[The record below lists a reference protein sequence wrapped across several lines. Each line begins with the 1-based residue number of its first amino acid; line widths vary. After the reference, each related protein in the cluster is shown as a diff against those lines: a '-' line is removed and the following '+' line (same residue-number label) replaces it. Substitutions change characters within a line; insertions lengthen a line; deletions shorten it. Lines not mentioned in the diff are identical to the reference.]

1 MTMTK
6 TITASS
12 ILRTE
17 TTQFA
22 MFLHAYRECSPAIRE
37 VVDEMTEILVDAEAT
52 EDDRLMA
59 TTTIIEAIFPGL
71 SVDMMEDFS
80 NGMQSSTA
88 VKVRAELDAELD
100 AEEATF
106 AERLR
111 AIMQAK
117 GVSQEQLA
125 LMTGV
130 GQPAISNML
139 KRQCRPQRRTIV
151 RLAQALDVAESE
163 LWPVE

>member
-17 TTQFA
+17 ATQFA

-59 TTTIIEAIFPGL
+59 TTTIIEAIFPDL

-80 NGMQSSTA
+80 NGMQSSSA
-88 VKVRAELDAELD
+88 VNVRVELD

-111 AIMQAK
+111 AIMEAK
-117 GVSQEQLA
+117 NVSQEQLA
-125 LMTGV
+125 LLTGV

>member
-1 MTMTK
+1 
-6 TITASS
+6 
-12 ILRTE
+12 
-17 TTQFA
+17 

-71 SVDMMEDFS
+71 SVDMMEGFS
-80 NGMQSSTA
+80 NGMQSSSA
-88 VKVRAELDAELD
+88 VNVRVELD

-111 AIMQAK
+111 AIMEAK
-117 GVSQEQLA
+117 NVSQEQLA
-125 LMTGV
+125 LLTGV

>member
-6 TITASS
+6 TISASS

-59 TTTIIEAIFPGL
+59 STTIIEAIFPGV
-71 SVDMMEDFS
+71 SVDMLEDSS

-88 VKVRAELDAELD
+88 AKVRTELAEIG
-100 AEEATF
+100 
-106 AERLR
+106 R
-111 AIMQAK
+111 AH
-117 GVSQEQLA
+117 V
-125 LMTGV
+125 
-130 GQPAISNML
+130 
-139 KRQCRPQRRTIV
+139 
-151 RLAQALDVAESE
+151 
-163 LWPVE
+163 

>member
-1 MTMTK
+1 MTMTR

-37 VVDEMTEILVDAEAT
+37 VVDEMTEILVDSDAT
-52 EDDRLMA
+52 EDDRMMA

-71 SVDMMEDFS
+71 SMDMMEDFS
-80 NGMQSSTA
+80 NGMQLSTS
-88 VKVRAELDAELD
+88 VKIRNELD
-100 AEEATF
+100 AEEETF

-111 AIMQAK
+111 TIMETK

-125 LMTGV
+125 LLTGV

-151 RLAQALDVAESE
+151 RLAQALEVAESE

>member
-6 TITASS
+6 TISASS

-59 TTTIIEAIFPGL
+59 STTIIEAIFPGV
-71 SVDMMEDFS
+71 SVDMLEDSS

-88 VKVRAELDAELD
+88 AKVRTELA
-100 AEEATF
+100 AEEANF
-106 AERLR
+106 ADRLR
-111 AIMQAK
+111 AIMEAK
-117 GVSQEQLA
+117 GISQEQLA
-125 LMTGV
+125 LMTAV

-151 RLAQALDVAESE
+151 RLAQALEVAESD
-163 LWPVE
+163 LWPIQ

>member
-1 MTMTK
+1 
-6 TITASS
+6 
-12 ILRTE
+12 
-17 TTQFA
+17 
-22 MFLHAYRECSPAIRE
+22 
-37 VVDEMTEILVDAEAT
+37 
-52 EDDRLMA
+52 
-59 TTTIIEAIFPGL
+59 L
-71 SVDMMEDFS
+71 SVDMMEGFS
-80 NGMQSSTA
+80 NGMQSSSA
-88 VKVRAELDAELD
+88 VNVRVELD

-111 AIMQAK
+111 AIMEAK
-117 GVSQEQLA
+117 NVSQEQLA
-125 LMTGV
+125 LLTGV

>member
-59 TTTIIEAIFPGL
+59 TTTILEAIFPGL

-88 VKVRAELDAELD
+88 VKVRTELD

-111 AIMQAK
+111 AIMEAK

-125 LMTGV
+125 LLTGV

-151 RLAQALDVAESE
+151 RLAQALEVAESE